1 MGRIMTSTKIIVIC
15 EYYVDH
21 IGAKVY
27 KLEENLSIPII
38 RCDLAIATNAKKMYK
53 YIIRV
58 GIWRY

>member
-1 MGRIMTSTKIIVIC
+1 MKNDMGRIMTSTKIIVIC

-27 KLEENLSIPII
+27 KLEENLYIAII

-53 YIIRV
+53 
-58 GIWRY
+58 